1 MKRIISQISIILLI
15 MIIGTTFSTIN
26 KVFAAV
32 GVNCPSTVTVGEN
45 FTVSLTGLTD
55 TVTGYSCDIKVT
67 YADGTTASGNLAYM
81 KGGESILGPNKT
93 SCSFKAKVVGS
104 VKVEILNW
112 DVVGADLA
120 APGTKTIIV
129 KEEVKPCTHENKKTE
144 VVQNVSCIKDKIEVT
159 KCASCGQE
167 IERKTTEKAKGH
179 SWGETKTTKE
189 ATCCEAGSK
198 EKVCTTCSTKETTTI
213 DATGKHTYSGSCK
226 KTKPVNNTTN
236 TTNTNNSK
244 NNTTNTN
251 KVDEEVKMPKFKDV
265 DETVYAKKT
274 CNVRNSCTTK
284 TNNNKIGSLQEGE
297 QLKRTGISDEWSRI
311 IYDGKTAYVATSLLT
326 TEEPVEE
333 TNEVENENVVDD
345 EMKAIQAQVGV
356 LPEVGNNIA
365 VTGYFVITLIAIAI
379 ATGSLYYINKDNE
392 DVK

>member
-1 MKRIISQISIILLI
+1 MKRIISQISMILLI
-15 MIIGTTFSTIN
+15 MIIGTTFSSIN

-32 GVNCPSTVTVGEN
+32 GVNCPSSVTVGEN
-45 FTVSLTGLTD
+45 FTVSLSGLTD
-55 TVTGYSCDIKVT
+55 AITGYSCDVKVT

-81 KGGESILGPNKT
+81 KGGESLLGPNKT
-93 SCSFKAKVVGS
+93 SCSFNAKVIGT

-120 APGTKTIIV
+120 APGAKTLTI
-129 KEEVKPCTHENKKTE
+129 KEEVKPCSHESKKTE
-144 VVQNVSCIKDKIEVT
+144 VIQNVSCTKDKIELT
-159 KCASCGQE
+159 KCASCGVE

-179 SWGETKTTKE
+179 SWGELKTVKE
-189 ATCCEAGSK
+189 ATCCEDGSV
-198 EKVCTTCSTKETTTI
+198 EKVCTTCSTKETTVV
-213 DATGKHTYSGSCK
+213 DATGKHTYTSPCK
-226 KTKPVNNTTN
+226 KTKPTNNTSNTTN
-236 TTNTNNSK
+236 SSK

-251 KVDEEVKMPKFKDV
+251 KVEDEVKMPTFKDV
-265 DETVYAKKT
+265 DETVYAKKS

-311 IYDGKTAYVATSLLT
+311 IYNGKTAYVATSLLT

-333 TNEVENENVVDD
+333 TNEVVNENVVDD
-345 EMKAIQAQVGV
+345 EMKAIQTQVGV
-356 LPEVGNNIA
+356 LPEVGNNVA
-365 VTGYFVITLIAIAI
+365 VTGYFVITAIAIAF
-379 ATGSLYYINKDNE
+379 ATGSLYYINKNNE